1 MTTTVVAAAV
11 VERDGCIL
19 VTRRIKGTHLEGYW
33 EFPGGKCESGE
44 TLHACLNRE
53 LQEELAVDAIVGD
66 ALLSTTHAYPERT
79 VVIHFFSVRLL
90 GEPTPQM
97 GQEMQWIRREDLS
110 TLKLPPAD
118 GELVALLQ
126 AP

>member
-11 VERDGCIL
+11 VEREGRIL

-33 EFPGGKCESGE
+33 EFPGGKCERGE

-53 LQEELAVDAIVGD
+53 LKEELAVDALVGD
-66 ALLSTTHAYPERT
+66 PLLSTTHEYPERT

-90 GEPTPQM
+90 GEPTPQI

-118 GELVALLQ
+118 DELVGLLQ

>member
-11 VERDGCIL
+11 VERDGRIL

-53 LQEELAVDAIVGD
+53 LHEELAVDAIVGD
-66 ALLSTTHAYPERT
+66 TLLSTTHAYPERT
-79 VVIHFFSVRLL
+79 VVIHFFSVTLL
-90 GEPTPQM
+90 SEPTPQI
-97 GQEMQWIRREDLS
+97 GQEMQWIRREDLA

-118 GELVALLQ
+118 DELVALLQ